1 MDINQATSRARL
13 VLERAIANES
23 GLPVEEAAV
32 ELWEATRIV
41 RKLLKPFVT
50 STAAAASAE

>member
-1 MDINQATSRARL
+1 MDINQATARARL
-13 VLERAIANES
+13 VLERTIANES

-41 RKLLKPFVT
+41 RRLLKPFVT
-50 STAAAASAE
+50 GSTAAASDE